1 MQKPAA
7 PRFPRLSLCIVH
19 SALCIAFVAS
29 AAFANWQ
36 PGLKWG
42 YLSGSWSTTKPAVTY
57 AADGTDF
64 ALQPL
69 ANHGWGVVYWG
80 QMYFDGS
87 QYRFCGHID
96 DYFRI
101 KVDGATVAQ
110 CSTACGYA
118 FGNVT
123 PSQGWHDVEFWL
135 YNDTSANPSG
145 PTSNSSLCFNSTNGF
160 CFTKNDTTS
169 TTADGYIPLSRLY
182 AGDILRYD
190 DLVYENDSLVVDADP
205 PETGRQIPMT
215 PSYGGHLDM
224 VAGSNYTC
232 TAALGPTY
240 LADTL
245 RLTCTGYVLT
255 VTDTVVANGTS
266 NVLSRTTGSTNT
278 FSYTHDGHRG
288 DLVWLFDDEVL
299 CTFNAS
305 SGGSLLV
312 DGAAT
317 TPSRWFDR
325 RSIHMVTAIAEN
337 GYDFAYMTVD
347 GVQAEGATIALDCTE
362 PHIVVASFLLSAGS
376 ADKVYVGATDGDW
389 DTASNWDPAGVP
401 TVSDDVYIPA
411 GKRVMV
417 PLSANVHSLTVS
429 NNAAVSVFGATSAYI
444 ASGTAASSVIAS
456 GGSVGGILGRMA
468 ADYTTTTQIGLQSV
482 GDVTLLGSGQLIV
495 GGFAQACRTHVGVGG
510 DLSLSGTAKMAVYA
524 GPTNGV
530 SRAAG
535 GGEVEVAGTATIGA
549 GTTLELLCHIG
560 KSGLSGRGS
569 AVVLDF
575 GDTVVEAGGKIVSPV
590 GSSGYCEAACRPG
603 AGSQYNGAGHG
614 GKGGK
619 GGNTSVNVAGAKA
632 YGNALAPLL
641 PGSYGREHVSFGGGI
656 VRLKTGALTLNG
668 TISASATTTRTKNW
682 ESGGSSGGAVWI
694 TCDSFSLGQSATL
707 SADGCAG
714 FNYNNKYCGGGAG
727 GRIALGV
734 RLTDAQVASLEA
746 TGTAEGLSTA
756 SLASMYPANVSVAG
770 KAGVLLGERG
780 EDGTA
785 MYCANVPEGKVSLTI
800 AVDGPALD
808 YSASP
813 APGVQLLDEDA
824 PVSATVAS
832 HIVLDANDSDRL
844 FCMGW
849 TLASS
854 ASGTVLASGSGNT
867 CSYAALGEN
876 AILTWTFQEHYR
888 LVCTACGDGTVSGNV
903 GEWVLP
909 GTAVSLSA
917 TPSEGAAFQAWATP
931 FFLSKTEIATPS
943 LSFRMD
949 APLSVFA
956 VFDTGRTLAAKT
968 WSGASG
974 GDWDTASNWTPAGVP
989 TPDDAVTIPA
999 GSTVSVSRMAAAGSL
1014 TLGNGANLSIFGAV
1028 TDFFKS
1034 ITTAGL
1040 TYSSTTAGG
1049 RNAASVTATAPLTLA
1064 VADDFTLAPSASV
1077 SLGGSGQAC
1086 PSTLYVGGG
1095 LSLQNGARL
1104 AIYPGRTSGGSVT
1117 SSTCGARAFVLGATT
1132 IATNATVFSHGQL
1145 PSLTGTK
1152 GDIAPTIWDIGALT
1166 VAAGGAIVSYTG
1178 NSQYGVDF
1186 GSTPQEGD
1194 AASKAKGAGGKFY
1207 GAGHGGVGGS
1217 GTSTAGPSAVANQ
1230 TGGVAYDNPYAPLL
1244 PGRCGR
1250 YTMVGGGVVR
1260 IYATDVILD
1269 GTLDASA
1276 TIRLN
1281 GYEAGGGS
1289 GGSVLLFAD
1298 TFRSGPT
1305 ARLVSRGMAGFP
1317 NSSQYKYN
1325 CGGGAGGRVAV
1336 VVGADAAAKAELLST
1351 GDTTSKHVQRIDL
1364 LGEQTRYKGAVDVS
1378 GGDPSTKNTANYP
1391 SGADSNAATAGGEGT
1406 AWMLRFV
1413 RPKTVIFVL

>member
-1 MQKPAA
+1 MKRLFHIGILLLAA
-7 PRFPRLSLCIVH
+7 S
-19 SALCIAFVAS
+19 S
-29 AAFANWQ
+29 AFANWQ

-57 AADGTDF
+57 AADGADF

-69 ANHGWGVVYWG
+69 GNHGWGVVYWG

-101 KVDGATVAQ
+101 KVDGATVAE
-110 CSTACGYA
+110 CAAACGYA

-135 YNDTSANPSG
+135 FNGSDSNPCG
-145 PTSNSSLCFNSTNGF
+145 PTTDPSLCFNSTNGI
-160 CFTKNDTTS
+160 CFTKNDTSS

-190 DLVYENDSLVVDADP
+190 DLVYENDALVVDADP
-205 PETGRQIPMT
+205 QETGRRIAMT

-266 NVLSRTTGSTNT
+266 NVLSRTIGSSNT

-288 DLVWLFDDEVL
+288 DLLWLFDDEVL

-317 TPSRWFDR
+317 APSRWFDR
-325 RSIHMVTAIAEN
+325 RSIHTVTAVAES

-347 GVQAEGATIALDCTE
+347 GVQAEGATVTLDCTE

-376 ADKVYVGATDGDW
+376 ADKVYVGATEGDW

-429 NNAAVSVFGATSAYI
+429 NNAAVSVFGATSAYT
-444 ASGTAASSVIAS
+444 ASGTAVSSVLAS
-456 GGSVGGILGRMA
+456 GGSNKDILGRMA
-468 ADYTTTTQIGLQSV
+468 ADYTTTTQIGLQSI

-510 DLSLSGTAKMAVYA
+510 DLVLSGTAKMAVYA

-575 GDTVVEAGGKIVSPV
+575 GDTVVEAGGKIASIV
-590 GSSGYCEAACRPG
+590 GSSSYCEAACRPG

-619 GGNTSVNVAGAKA
+619 GGNTSVNVAGANA

-641 PGSYGREHVSFGGGI
+641 PGSYGRADVSYGGGI
-656 VRLKTGALTLNG
+656 VRLKTGALTLGG
-668 TISASATTTRTKNW
+668 TISANATTQRTKTW
-682 ESGGSSGGAVWI
+682 ESGGSSGGSVWI

-714 FNYNNKYCGGGAG
+714 FNLGNKYCGGGAG

-734 RLTDAQVASLEA
+734 GLKDAQVASLEA
-746 TGTAEGLSTA
+746 TGAAEGLSTA
-756 SLASMYPANVSVAG
+756 SLTSMYPANVSVAG

-785 MYCANVPEGKVSLTI
+785 VFYANVPEGKVSLTI

-808 YSASP
+808 YSANP
-813 APGVQLLDEDA
+813 APGLQLLDEGA
-824 PVSATVAS
+824 PVSATVAG
-832 HIVLDANDSDRL
+832 HIVLDAKDSDRL
-844 FCMGW
+844 FCTGW
-849 TLASS
+849 ALVSS
-854 ASGTVLASGSGNT
+854 GSGTTLASGSGNT

-876 AILTWTFQEHYR
+876 AILTWTFEERYR
-888 LVCTACGDGTVSGNV
+888 LSLTACGNGTISGNV

-909 GTAVSLSA
+909 GTTVSLSA

-931 FFLSKTEIATPS
+931 FFLSKTEIATPA
-943 LSFRMD
+943 LSFKMA

-956 VFDTGRTLAAKT
+956 VFGTGRTLAAKT

-989 TPDDAVTIPA
+989 TPDDAVVIPA
-999 GSTVSVSRMAAAGSL
+999 GSTVSASGLVAAGSL
-1014 TLGNGANLSIFGAV
+1014 SVGNGANLSIFGAV

-1034 ITTAGL
+1034 VTTANK
-1040 TYSSTTAGG
+1040 TWSSTTAGG
-1049 RNAASVTATAPLTLA
+1049 RSAANTLATTPLTLA

-1077 SLGGSGQAC
+1077 SLGGIGQAC
-1086 PSTLYVGGG
+1086 PSTLYVGGDF
-1095 LSLQNGARL
+1095 SLAAGAKF
-1104 AIYPGRTSGGSVT
+1104 AIYPGRTNGVSVT
-1117 SSTCGARAFVLGATT
+1117 RSTGGARAFVLGATT

-1145 PSLTGTK
+1145 PPLLMK
-1152 GDIAPTIWDIGALT
+1152 GDIAPTIWDVGALT

-1178 NSQYGVDF
+1178 NSQYGADF
-1186 GSTPQEGD
+1186 GSTEAEGN
-1194 AASKAKGAGGKFY
+1194 ATCKAQGGGGQFY

-1217 GTSTAGPSAVANQ
+1217 GTSTKGLTATLNQ
-1230 TGGVAYDNPYAPLL
+1230 TGGVAYDSPYAPLL
-1244 PGRCGR
+1244 PGRRGR

-1260 IYATDVILD
+1260 IYATDVVLD

-1276 TIRLN
+1276 TIRLTDF
-1281 GYEAGGGS
+1281 EAGGSS

-1298 TFRSGPT
+1298 TFRSGAT
-1305 ARLVSRGMAGFP
+1305 ARLVSRGKEGFP
-1317 NSSQYKYN
+1317 NTNGQVYN
-1325 CGGGAGGRVAV
+1325 CGGGAGGRVAI
-1336 VVGADAAAKAELLST
+1336 VVGADAAAKAELLAT
-1351 GDTTSKHVQRIDL
+1351 GDTTSRSVQRINL
-1364 LGEQTRYKGAVDVS
+1364 LESQTRYKGTVNVS
-1378 GGDPSTKNTANYP
+1378 GAAG
-1391 SGADSNAATAGGEGT
+1391 SNAAATGAGVGGDGT

-1413 RPKTVIFVL
+1413 PQGTVLFVQ